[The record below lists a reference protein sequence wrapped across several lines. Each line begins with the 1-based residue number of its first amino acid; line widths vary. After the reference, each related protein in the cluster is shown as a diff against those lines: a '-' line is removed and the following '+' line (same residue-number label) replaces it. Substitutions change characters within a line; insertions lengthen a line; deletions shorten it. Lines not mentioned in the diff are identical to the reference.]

1 MQSDPEIFD
10 ESIIAPPDAW
20 VMSISFGTSVLMHL
34 SALAL
39 LAALI
44 MPVPA
49 GTGGTA
55 IQGELIDT
63 TLGEAGGFSGT
74 EIAYFHTSAGAQGA
88 GDAER
93 ETPQNDS
100 RADLM
105 NVAMDIVSTD
115 EAGPTL
121 DLSEAVALRGLMDD
135 SLSMTRQ
142 MGGGLGTSG
151 AGKGFAG
158 GDGIGT
164 GTGRGN
170 GVGPGT
176 GGGGRRGKGGFFG
189 LKVKGQS
196 TVFVVDAS
204 KSMNFPH
211 PGPLRSRF
219 NRVKFELI
227 RAISSMTENDRFFVI
242 FFSDGAMPMPA
253 DRMMEATPELQ
264 RYYINWIIQQRPS
277 SQTYPE
283 SALLLAL
290 KLEADQIYFLTDGEF
305 DYSVIPNTTRANV
318 LGTPI
323 HCIGFNEKRGENF
336 LLELARRNKG
346 TYMYIPADETEEDLD
361 LDGFSS
367 ALVPN
372 LSGKQ

>member
-1 MQSDPEIFD
+1 MQSDPEISD
-10 ESIIAPPDAW
+10 ELTIAPPDAW
-20 VMSISFGTSVLMHL
+20 VQSISFGTSVLMHL

-39 LAALI
+39 LATLI
-44 MPVPA
+44 MPLPA
-49 GTGGTA
+49 GTEGHAIHGG
-55 IQGELIDT
+55 LIDT
-63 TLGEAGGFSGT
+63 TLGDVGGFSGN
-74 EIAYFHTSAGAQGA
+74 EVAYFQAAAGMQGT
-88 GDAER
+88 GDAEK
-93 ETPQNDS
+93 ESAENASAT
-100 RADLM
+100 DLM
-105 NVAMDIVSTD
+105 NIAMDIVSTND
-115 EAGPTL
+115 AGPTI
-121 DLSEAVALRGLMDD
+121 DLTDAVAFGGLMDD

-142 MGGGLGTSG
+142 VGGGMGTSG
-151 AGKGFAG
+151 SGKGFAG
-158 GDGIGT
+158 GDGIGS

-170 GVGPGT
+170 GTGPGT
-176 GGGGRRGKGGFFG
+176 GGGGRGKGGFFG

-204 KSMNFPH
+204 KSMNYPH
-211 PGPLRSRF
+211 PGPMRSRF

-227 RAISSMTENDRFFVI
+227 RAISSMGENDRFFVI
-242 FFSDGAMPMPA
+242 FFSDGAIPMPA
-253 DRMMEATPELQ
+253 NRLMEATPEVQ
-264 RYYINWIIQQRPS
+264 RHYVNWIVQQRPS

-305 DYSVIPNTTRANV
+305 DYSVIPNTTRANT

-336 LLELARRNKG
+336 LLELARRNSG

-367 ALVPN
+367 ALIPS
-372 LSGKQ
+372 LPGKQ